1 MLEKYVI
8 NRMYLNDFFFGLSSN
23 ELTSLFENLSQIL
36 MRFFRTTMKNKRKR
50 KERKNLCV
58 FLYDTVLSAKEG
70 YARWLLFLF
79 LTHRL
84 FRLNEYLFQ

>member
-8 NRMYLNDFFFGLSSN
+8 NRMYFSDFFFGLSSN

-36 MRFFRTTMKNKRKR
+36 IRFFRTTMKNKRKR
-50 KERKNLCV
+50 KERN
-58 FLYDTVLSAKEG
+58 DTVLSAKEG